1 MLLAGSLFVMPWVIL
16 ISMKFIF
23 NANEYS
29 GYVLLAFISFVGYV
43 MYKRWSI
50 YKPNFTKRHGTLNV
64 MSFLPGLLIYGIAL
78 TSAFPTFTSMVILP
92 IITVALVLFV
102 ISWYLV
108 NRISNNKDRQEL
120 KFLIEKGEKEKDDL
134 DEFDEQNRLK
144 LQVKLRNMKIKQIMS
159 PSIFRRIKIK
169 VFEFYTRFRD
179 YLFS

>member
-1 MLLAGSLFVMPWVIL
+1 M
-16 ISMKFIF
+16 
-23 NANEYS
+23 
-29 GYVLLAFISFVGYV
+29 
-43 MYKRWSI
+43 
-50 YKPNFTKRHGTLNV
+50 
-64 MSFLPGLLIYGIAL
+64 
-78 TSAFPTFTSMVILP
+78 
-92 IITVALVLFV
+92 LFV